1 MKQKAKHKIIHNTIT
16 LLEEYPFESIT
27 IKMICAY
34 SQVNRSTFYDYFLDK
49 YDLLHSIQNYHLQK
63 YKRLLNALY
72 YSVAEGK
79 SNRDCIFQFFKIVLR
94 YIKRNLRFFH
104 AILIKFPNRSLFQE
118 YIAAT
123 RETYELILDNYSNH
137 IINKKHFVTY
147 SLGGQMGVIYFWIRE
162 GCQEP
167 YEQLAQ
173 ILLANTVK
181 LQR

>member
-79 SNRDCIFQFFKIVLR
+79 SNQDCIFQFF
-94 YIKRNLRFFH
+94 
-104 AILIKFPNRSLFQE
+104 
-118 YIAAT
+118 
-123 RETYELILDNYSNH
+123 
-137 IINKKHFVTY
+137 
-147 SLGGQMGVIYFWIRE
+147 
-162 GCQEP
+162 
-167 YEQLAQ
+167 
-173 ILLANTVK
+173 
-181 LQR
+181 

>member
-72 YSVAEGK
+72 HSVAEGK
-79 SNRDCIFQFFKIVLR
+79 SNQDCIFQFFKIVLR

-104 AILIKFPNRSLFQE
+104 AILISEIEQIVAIHRFNSLFRQPFLNE
-118 YIAAT
+118 VI
-123 RETYELILDNYSNH
+123 LILTFRTLH
-137 IINKKHFVTY
+137 T
-147 SLGGQMGVIYFWIRE
+147 
-162 GCQEP
+162 
-167 YEQLAQ
+167 
-173 ILLANTVK
+173 
-181 LQR
+181 